1 MMKFYKAMVE
11 FFTPTIPTYPP
22 MTRRQKEIHDY
33 LSRSVDLVDLERR
46 QKELEKKGY
55 FF

>member
-1 MMKFYKAMVE
+1 MIRFLRAVVE
-11 FFTPTIPTYPP
+11 YFTPKTPVYPP